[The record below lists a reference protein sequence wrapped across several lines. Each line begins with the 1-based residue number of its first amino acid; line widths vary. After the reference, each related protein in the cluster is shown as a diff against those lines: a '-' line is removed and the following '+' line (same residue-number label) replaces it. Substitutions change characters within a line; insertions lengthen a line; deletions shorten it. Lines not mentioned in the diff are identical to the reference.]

1 VAIAPIVA
9 EMEAP
14 QRGGGGHDN
23 KFTILLDLMA
33 DNGSDA
39 IIQINNMSALL
50 FRFLNN
56 RSVHNN

>member
-1 VAIAPIVA
+1 VH

-23 KFTILLDLMA
+23 KSIILQDLMA

-39 IIQINNMSALL
+39 VIRIKNMSASV
-50 FRFLNN
+50 FRFFNN
-56 RSVHNN
+56 RRVHNN